1 MCMSFH
7 FSCFVMFPFFAPKI
21 KNGVLPKD
29 RNPITEINKGTHTVL
44 TPLFYF
50 YFTHNPKTLHG
61 HPEPAVS
68 TPSDGFTPE
77 MTRAY
82 LLSGHSSLKGHG
94 GKDLIGS
101 GVPVRKT
108 NCRKIPLGNKGH
120 ASRYYPWDTQWSY
133 VTVCILVCT
142 SHAKSVVI
150 DSPRALEYNSTTGLD
165 DFWMADCRAGDNLK
179 QNCIYFFFHN

>member
-94 GKDLIGS
+94 GKDLIGRS
-101 GVPVRKT
+101 GRQIAEKYLWEIKGMHPDIIHET
-108 NCRKIPLGNKGH
+108 HSGHMWLCAYSCALLMQSLLSLILPEPLNITPPQDWMTFGWLI
-120 ASRYYPWDTQWSY
+120 AEL
-133 VTVCILVCT
+133 VTI
-142 SHAKSVVI
+142 
-150 DSPRALEYNSTTGLD
+150 
-165 DFWMADCRAGDNLK
+165 
-179 QNCIYFFFHN
+179 

>member
-1 MCMSFH
+1 MVHSPLTVAKMCLIILKINKKGGKKTLFMYVNVFSFIL
-7 FSCFVMFPFFAPKI
+7 FRYVSIFCPPQK
-21 KNGVLPKD
+21 KGVLPKD
-29 RNPITEINKGTHTVL
+29 RNPITEINTGTQTVL

-61 HPEPAVS
+61 HPEPGVS

-120 ASRYYPWDTQWSY
+120 ASRYYP
-133 VTVCILVCT
+133 
-142 SHAKSVVI
+142 
-150 DSPRALEYNSTTGLD
+150 
-165 DFWMADCRAGDNLK
+165 
-179 QNCIYFFFHN
+179 

>member
-1 MCMSFH
+1 MSFR

-21 KNGVLPKD
+21 KNGALLKD
-29 RNPITEINKGTHTVL
+29 RNPITEINKGTQTVL

-61 HPEPAVS
+61 HPEPGVS
-68 TPSDGFTPE
+68 TPSYGFTPE

-108 NCRKIPLGNKGH
+108 NCRKIPRGNKGH

-133 VTVCILVCT
+133 VTVCVLVCT